1 MINVEM
7 FDKGYKM
14 AWESQVSIM
23 LILDKLG
30 KSSKDW
36 AHSEQVEKQAVE
48 ADWDIA
54 LSDTKKVKCLILI
67 L

>member
-54 LSDTKKVKCLILI
+54 LSD
-67 L
+67 